1 MFFLKNG
8 LGVGACLIGYWLGK
22 GVGGWGGG
30 LLFGFL
36 VLLGL
41 DWALTHWDTQFRLAA
56 EGKVWARD
64 IVLSAAGIAGVLL
77 VVFLLWGK

>member
-8 LGVGACLIGYWLGK
+8 LGVGACLFGYWLGR

-36 VLLGL
+36 ALCGLG
-41 DWALTHWDTQFRLAA
+41 WALDRWDTQLRLAA
-56 EGKVWARD
+56 EGRVWARD
-64 IVLSAAGIAGVLL
+64 IVLSIAGVVGVLL

>member
-8 LGVGACLIGYWLGK
+8 LGVGVCLFGYWLGRT
-22 GVGGWGGG
+22 VGGWGGG
-30 LLFGFL
+30 LLLGFL
-36 VLLGL
+36 ALCGIE
-41 DWALTHWDTQFRLAA
+41 WALNHWDTKFRLAA

-64 IVLSAAGIAGVLL
+64 MVLSGAGIGGVLL